1 MSQEFTFAEVA
12 KHNSK
17 KDVYL
22 VIHDKVYDT
31 TSFVDEHPQGI
42 SQKWRNGHPPF
53 RCLGNRA
60 LSIGHA
66 AIAAYFVRLPA
77 RHGLPILLPLSVADY
92 FQSHF
97 NTFHG
102 ANFYHRGGEEVLLDV
117 AGQDATEAFEDVGH
131 SDEAREIL
139 TGIEVGT
146 LKRVPGDPAPK
157 AQASTATVNQPATG
171 MGSVAL
177 YFILVTGGAAAFAA
191 YKYLQTAQGTA
202 QQ

>member
-31 TSFVDEHPQGI
+31 TSFVDEHP
-42 SQKWRNGHPPF
+42 
-53 RCLGNRA
+53 
-60 LSIGHA
+60 
-66 AIAAYFVRLPA
+66 
-77 RHGLPILLPLSVADY
+77 
-92 FQSHF
+92 
-97 NTFHG
+97 
-102 ANFYHRGGEEVLLDV
+102 GGEEVLLDV

-191 YKYLQTAQGTA
+191 YKYLQTAQGTV